1 VEGTDSDSDSANRAT
16 FFSFER
22 SAGDCLKLDYL
33 FIDTHPDLNEQTLI
47 SIDISNVL
55 LVILRPDSQDFQ
67 GTAVTVDVARK
78 LEIPKMLM
86 VVNKAL
92 LAFDFAD
99 LPKQVQTT
107 YNVSVAGILPL
118 CEEMVQLGSKGIF
131 CLRYSEH
138 PISQTIKGIAEQIVG
153 ASLNIRKVLM
163 AGDRL

>member
-22 SAGDCLKLDYL
+22 SGGDCLKLDYL
-33 FIDTHPDLNEQTLI
+33 FIDTHPDLNEETLI
-47 SIDISNVL
+47 SIGISNVL

-78 LEIPKMLM
+78 REIPRMLM
-86 VVNKAL
+86 VVNKAV

-99 LPKQVQTT
+99 LRKQVETT
-107 YNVSVAGILPL
+107 YNVSVAGIFPL
-118 CEEMVQLGSKGIF
+118 SEEMVQLGNKGIF

-138 PISQTIKGIAEQIVG
+138 PISQTMKGIAEQIVG
-153 ASLNIRKVLM
+153 VSFDIRKVFM